1 MDVGW
6 EHYRSFLGVL
16 REGSLSAAARSL
28 GLTQPT
34 LGRHIDALEK
44 ALKVKL
50 FARTQNGLV
59 PTQSALDMAPH
70 AEAMEAAALALVR
83 SASGDAGEM
92 RGAVRLTASEIVGAE
107 VLPAILS
114 EFHAQHPQIAIELAL
129 SNRNQDLSRRDADI
143 AVRMIRPVQKALI
156 AKRVGTVQIGL
167 YAHRRYLAR
176 RGTPRSIEELTQHTL
191 IGFDRDASAF
201 RSLGSSGL
209 PISREIFALRTDND
223 HAQLNAL
230 CAGFG
235 IGGCQAGIAACN
247 SDLIPVLAREIGF
260 RLEMWLVMHEVLRA
274 NRRVRMLF
282 DHLDRALRAYA
293 AIGLRG

>member
-1 MDVGW
+1 EIADPCSYAIRFRMEAGW

-16 REGSLSAAARSL
+16 REGSLSATARAL

-50 FARTQNGLV
+50 FARTQHGLV

-70 AEAMEAAALALVR
+70 AEAMEAAAQALAR
-83 SASGDAGEM
+83 TASGEAGET

-143 AVRMIRPVQKALI
+143 AVRMIR
-156 AKRVGTVQIGL
+156 
-167 YAHRRYLAR
+167 
-176 RGTPRSIEELTQHTL
+176 
-191 IGFDRDASAF
+191 
-201 RSLGSSGL
+201 
-209 PISREIFALRTDND
+209 
-223 HAQLNAL
+223 
-230 CAGFG
+230 
-235 IGGCQAGIAACN
+235 
-247 SDLIPVLAREIGF
+247 
-260 RLEMWLVMHEVLRA
+260 
-274 NRRVRMLF
+274 
-282 DHLDRALRAYA
+282 
-293 AIGLRG
+293 